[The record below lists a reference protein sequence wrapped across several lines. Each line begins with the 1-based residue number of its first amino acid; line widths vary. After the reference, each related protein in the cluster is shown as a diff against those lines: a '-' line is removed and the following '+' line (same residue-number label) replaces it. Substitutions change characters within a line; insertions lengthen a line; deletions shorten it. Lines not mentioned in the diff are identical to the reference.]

1 MPCWDRVSLFGL
13 VCSLSLVR
21 LKTAL
26 KERDVYAFERPSRCA
41 ATMEENFDVNDYI
54 IIYFLHR
61 IDLLL
66 LIIIIIIRHKVSFF
80 IHCQC
85 CCVLR
90 LPFRTFDNISA
101 HEVQIFVVHQGN
113 VPTTSGRR

>member
-13 VCSLSLVR
+13 VCLSLSLVEG
-21 LKTAL
+21 LKTASGMNGTCMRL
-26 KERDVYAFERPSRCA
+26 SVGRCA

-66 LIIIIIIRHKVSFF
+66 LIIIIIIRS
-80 IHCQC
+80 
-85 CCVLR
+85 
-90 LPFRTFDNISA
+90 
-101 HEVQIFVVHQGN
+101 
-113 VPTTSGRR
+113 